1 MALTKINEP
10 LNPAE
15 EVPKMNQIS
24 SLEKPGL
31 KELILWVTTDC
42 NLRCRYCYA
51 NGGDDAQYMDWPV
64 AKQAIDLMLSR
75 SEGFKIQFAGGEP
88 LLNLELIEQV
98 VGYTEDL
105 HIRYELQTNATL
117 IDANMARSLKRLGIA
132 VGVSLDGLPA
142 INDHLRPFPD
152 GQGSTMTTIIGVENL
167 RTEGIRVGLTCVLS
181 AENIAGLPGL
191 VELASYLGN
200 VEGIAFDPLRPI
212 GRDEKGGV
220 RQADFTLTARSVS
233 TALERA
239 DELTLMGGR
248 KVKFREVE
256 RMHYLLTH
264 GLSRQHH
271 CFFDAGQLL
280 IVKPNGDAYPC
291 ASLTG
296 FPEFHLGNI
305 MEEDFAERLAATLEK
320 TRQLVTHPAQCLICP
335 DRRLC
340 GGPCPAQ
347 TYARQLAGEAEPTE
361 CYIKRA
367 FINYVK
373 RKGNPSHASAKQI
386 SFSV

>member
-1 MALTKINEP
+1 
-10 LNPAE
+10 
-15 EVPKMNQIS
+15 MNQIS
-24 SLEKPGL
+24 SLEKPRL

-51 NGGDDAQYMDWPV
+51 NGGNDAQYMDWPV
-64 AKQAIDLMLSR
+64 AKKAVELMLSQ

-98 VGYTEDL
+98 VRYTEGL
-105 HIRYELQTNATL
+105 NIHYQLQTNATL
-117 IDANMARSLKRLGIA
+117 IDANMARSLRRLGIA

-142 INDHLRPFPD
+142 INDPLRPFPD
-152 GQGSTMTTIIGVENL
+152 GQGSTTATIIGVENL
-167 RTEGIRVGLTCVLS
+167 RAEGIRVGLTCVLS
-181 AENIAGLPGL
+181 MENIAGLPGL

-212 GRDEKGGV
+212 GRAEKAGV
-220 RQADFTLTARSVS
+220 RQADSTLTAHSVS
-233 TALERA
+233 AALKRA
-239 DELTLMGGR
+239 DELALMGGR
-248 KVKFREVE
+248 RVKFREVE
-256 RMHYLLTH
+256 RLHHLLTH
-264 GLSRQHH
+264 GIGRQYH
-271 CFFDAGQLL
+271 CYFDAGQLL

-296 FPEFHLGNI
+296 FPEFYLGNI
-305 MEEDFAERLAATLEK
+305 MEVDFVERLAAALEK
-320 TRQLVTHPAQCLICP
+320 TRQLVTRPAYCLICP
-335 DRRLC
+335 DHWLC

-373 RKGNPSHASAKQI
+373 RKGNPSHASANQV